1 MTAVIFGTGPKIA
14 YDLFTMYRS
23 RQPRV
28 TTAFPVRIW
37 GLDVNC
43 RPFAQIASVT
53 NVSDGGILLNGVRPR
68 LRAGEVVDV
77 QYNNTKAEFLVI
89 WAGQRGTASEGEL
102 GLQSLPS
109 QPCLWEAYLDQACDF
124 VAQG

>member
-1 MTAVIFGTGPKIA
+1 
-14 YDLFTMYRS
+14 MYRD

-53 NVSDGGILLNGVRPR
+53 NVSDGGILLNGVRHR
-68 LRAGEVVDV
+68 LRAGEVIDV
-77 QYNNTKAEFLVI
+77 QYNDTKAEFLVV
-89 WAGQRGTASEGEL
+89 WAGQRGTTTEGEL
-102 GLQSLPS
+102 GLQALPS
-109 QPCLWEAYLDQACDF
+109 QPCLWEAYLDHATEF
-124 VAQG
+124 AAQG

>member
-1 MTAVIFGTGPKIA
+1 MA
-14 YDLFTMYRS
+14 YMFRN

-37 GLDVNC
+37 GVDANC
-43 RPFAQIASVT
+43 RPFMQMASIT
-53 NVSDGGILLNGVRPR
+53 NVSDSGIQLNGVQCR
-68 LRAGEVVDV
+68 LQPGEVVDV
-77 QYNNTKAEFLVI
+77 QYENTRAEYLVV
-89 WAGQRGTASEGEL
+89 WAGQRGTACEGEL

-124 VAQG
+124 VGQS

>member
-1 MTAVIFGTGPKIA
+1 
-14 YDLFTMYRS
+14 MYRD
-23 RQPRV
+23 RQARV

-37 GLDVNC
+37 GLDANC

-68 LRAGEVVDV
+68 LRPGEVVDV
-77 QYNNTKAEFLVI
+77 QYNNTKAEFLVV
-89 WAGQRGTASEGEL
+89 WAGKRGTAEEGEL
-102 GLQSLPS
+102 GLRALPS
-109 QPCLWEAYLDQACDF
+109 QPCLWEAYLDQACEF